1 MGLLKNDLQ
10 FLVDNIIEIDS
21 YKSKMGNDEDIITLA
36 FSVNGNEPAKDL
48 ENFQKRIFVCT

>member
-21 YKSKMGNDEDIITLA
+21 YNPKMGNDEDIIIQH
-36 FSVNGNEPAKDL
+36 FQPNGNEP
-48 ENFQKRIFVCT
+48 